1 MIHETLLLWALV
13 SVSLFNTIL
22 LLWLGLT
29 LWLTADRRSPGV
41 VITSVGFFLGSAF
54 FTSHAALL
62 LSPTLQLTRSTTLW
76 LAAGMTP
83 VVLLPYV
90 WYLVLLWYNGFWTA
104 PAEDLR
110 RRQLPWLWITSG
122 VMVTGLVC
130 LVLLGAPFV
139 PVLRDLAPFF
149 WPLREF
155 IKTPFLGIP
164 LVALGFPLYV
174 LLCVVLSLDA
184 TRHPGV
190 SGRVLGEVGRERAR
204 PWLIVATVLLLAV
217 GILVAAVVLWT
228 ITHTKVGGYYILAPN
243 RMDVIGRFDLVIS
256 LLIGCVTILLG
267 QAMTA
272 YELFTGKA
280 LPRQGLARQWQRAVV
295 LAGGYGL
302 LMGSALVWGLDEV
315 YAILMT
321 AVLMTT
327 FFALQGWR
335 SFAEWEHGVRQLRP
349 FVASQRWYESLVN
362 RTPVAPGVSDPF
374 EALCSS
380 VLNASVAYLIPQGAT
395 AALVAPLMFPP
406 GSTATLPTPSGIVAA
421 GSQLVLPVD
430 PNTHSGASWAVPLWS
445 ARGLIGILYLGPRT
459 DQSLYTQEEVEIARA
474 AGERIIDTAS
484 SLAMSQKLMQLQ
496 RERMA
501 NAQLLDQRTRRVLH
515 DDVLPSVH
523 AAMLALT
530 AGRDSAGVVGQLSE
544 VHQKLA
550 ELLHELPPTVAPEI
564 ARLGLVGALRRSVQ
578 VEFAQSFQDVQWDVR
593 EGVEEQVGTLAPAVA
608 EVVYFAARE
617 LVRNAA
623 RHSQPEEGAENRR
636 LRIEARV
643 TEGVLLV
650 TVEDNG
656 AIWATESTGAGQGL
670 SLHGTMMAVVG
681 GSLSIERELSTTR
694 GTLSIP
700 LRAS

>member
-13 SVSLFNTIL
+13 SISLFNTVL

-41 VITSVGFFLGSAF
+41 VIASVGFILGSAF

-104 PAEDLR
+104 PADELR

-122 VMVTGLVC
+122 VMISGLVC
-130 LVLLGAPFV
+130 LFLLGAPFV
-139 PVLRDLAPFF
+139 PLLSDLTALL

-155 IKTPFLGIP
+155 IKTPVMGIP

-204 PWLIVATVLLLAV
+204 PWLIVATVLLLVV
-217 GILVAAVVLWT
+217 GVLVAAVVLWT
-228 ITHTKVGGYYILAPN
+228 ITHTKVGGYYILTPN
-243 RMDVIGRFDLVIS
+243 RMDVIGRFDLIIS
-256 LLIGCVTILLG
+256 LLIGGVTVLLG

-280 LPRQGLARQWQRAVV
+280 LPRKGLARQWQRAVV
-295 LAGGYGL
+295 LAAGYGL

-321 AVLMTT
+321 AVLMTM

-362 RTPVAPGVSDPF
+362 RDSVTPGASDPF

-380 VLNASVAYLIPQGAT
+380 VLNASVAYLVPQGAT
-395 AALVAPLMFPP
+395 AALVAPLTFPP
-406 GSTATLPTPSGIVAA
+406 GSTAMLPSIAGIAPV
-421 GSQLVLPVD
+421 SNQLVLPVD

-445 ARGLIGILYLGPRT
+445 ARGLVGVLLLGQRA
-459 DQSLYTQEEVEIARA
+459 DQSLYTQEEVEIARST
-474 AGERIIDTAS
+474 GERIIDTAS

-523 AAMLALT
+523 AAMLAIT
-530 AGRDSAGVVGQLSE
+530 AGREPSDVVRQLSE

-550 ELLHELPPTVAPEI
+550 DLLHQLPPTVAPEI
-564 ARLGLVGALRRSVQ
+564 ARLGLIGALLRSVQ
-578 VEFAQSFQDVQWDVR
+578 VEFGQFFQDVQFDIQ
-593 EGVEEQVGTLAPAVA
+593 EGVEDQASSLAPAAA

-623 RHSQPEEGAENRR
+623 KHSQPEAGSENRR
-636 LRIEARV
+636 LRVTARV
-643 TEGVLLV
+643 TEAALRII
-650 TVEDNG
+650 VEDNG
-656 AIWATESTGAGQGL
+656 AAWATDSSSVGQGL

-681 GSLSIERELSTTR
+681 GTLSIERELSATR

-700 LRAS
+700 LRLS